1 MFDLKKYKF
10 EFDIWGFVLFLV
22 IMIPNFIWFKIP
34 ASNDILRTESVT
46 PLTDTIASIFQVIM
60 VITLCILRNS
70 GYEKTIPRA
79 YRISI
84 IICVLLYFAGWA
96 MYYLGF
102 ANSVVIF
109 DLTVIPCAV
118 FILFSLARKNLI
130 AGAFAIAFFIC
141 HLIFSVANFIM

>member
-34 ASNDILRTESVT
+34 TSNDILRTESAT

-70 GYEKTIPRA
+70 GYEKTIPRS

-96 MYYLGF
+96 VYYLGF

-109 DLTVIPCAV
+109 DLTITPCVV

-130 AGAFAIAFFIC
+130 AEVSAIAFFIC
-141 HLIFSVANFIM
+141 HLIFSVVNFIM